1 MRGIS
6 SRYTARLAASLVAIV
21 LAGCGG
27 GGGSGDPPN
36 IGLTVTP
43 PSIALGASS
52 TLSWTSSGAATC
64 QASGAWS
71 GARPVIGSE
80 TVSPTAPG
88 SYTYTLNCSNVVGGS
103 SVSGTLTVTPPVE
116 QSLTIEGQVVDRPI
130 ANAAVTVRVGS
141 RNFTGT
147 AGADGRYSI
156 VATVPSDA
164 VADFVSID
172 ALGSAAD
179 PTVRFRSLLGTF
191 SALQAQ
197 AGADRRLVASENF
210 NVNVTN
216 VSTAEAVLVSEANGG
231 ALPGDA
237 AALER
242 GRLAVDQDRLTEYAT
257 IIRLVV
263 NGEFALPTG
272 VVDTLDL
279 IDDEA
284 TRFGFLV
291 FLRTDEVRDPRY
303 VAARATVDA
312 DPALTPGVTTAA
324 VPRTLYLPIRSTRAL
339 QFRYAVVNGPIDGFE
354 LNADGGG
361 MFLST
366 SGAFPGLRW
375 AVDGNRTLQLSFV
388 PPLIGDPRE
397 QPFIDP
403 ATGTE
408 VLVACRIELR
418 GIAVRRGLGVGAV
431 RTFTFFRT
439 CDDPRFNET
448 TFDRGGRYW
457 LPLDATERYL
467 TSNVAGRTFSLVV
480 DASDVPSLETSTSGG
495 LAQEIASFSAN
506 GTGSLNPTGR
516 SFTWIIEADGA
527 LRVTLGNGTVSRYRR
542 YARPFDGAE
551 LAVAD
556 HRYTDGRRRISDQLG
571 YASDGSLV
579 FSNATIRGVYYTFGI
594 GSDGSENGGGSILGF
609 PQLRGSVFQFLAG
622 DEFRNSNDAL
632 SSSAPDS
639 PRMIIRGSLQR
650 WAVRG
655 DGSVSVQLYRRA
667 SSNDNTGCT
676 LDSTDPD
683 CNLVIERRLL
693 PIAVNAAGRHFW
705 LEQLRLIDGFT
716 PVTASTPWQTTVR
729 FYDFAP
735 TGDYE
740 APAHGPSVPEADAVA
755 HPEPV
760 EPRESALGHVLTERP
775 ATPPSR
781 SAR

>member
-1 MRGIS
+1 MERIS
-6 SRYTARLAASLVAIV
+6 CRLAAGLLALVLGGCGTGGAQQPGITLSLV
-21 LAGCGG
+21 
-27 GGGSGDPPN
+27 
-36 IGLTVTP
+36 P

-52 TLSWTSSGAATC
+52 TVSWSATSAVSC
-64 QASGAWS
+64 VASGAWS
-71 GARPVIGSE
+71 GPRPISGSE
-80 TVSPTAPG
+80 TVTPTAPG
-88 SYTYTLNCSNVVGGS
+88 SYTYTLSCNNTELGAS
-103 SVSGTLTVTPPVE
+103 SSITQTVTPPVE

-141 RNFTGT
+141 RNFTGS

-156 VATVPSDA
+156 VATLPSTA
-164 VADFVSID
+164 VGDFVSID
-172 ALGSAAD
+172 AVGSSAD
-179 PTVRFRSLLGTF
+179 PSVRFRSLLGPF
-191 SALQAQ
+191 SALLTQ
-197 AGADRRLVASENF
+197 AGFDRRLVASENF

-237 AALER
+237 GALAR
-242 GRLAVDQDRLTEYAT
+242 GRLEVDQDRLTEYAT

-263 NGEFALPTG
+263 NGEFALPSG

-279 IDDEA
+279 VDDEA
-284 TRFGFLV
+284 TRFGFLI
-291 FLRTDEVRDPRY
+291 FLRTDEVREARY

-339 QFRYAVVNGPIDGFE
+339 QFRYAVVNGPIDSFE
-354 LNADGGG
+354 LNADGSGV
-361 MFLST
+361 FLST
-366 SGAFPGLRW
+366 AGALPGLRW

-388 PPLIGDPRE
+388 PPLIGDPAER
-397 QPFIDP
+397 PFIDP

-408 VLVACRIELR
+408 VFVACRIELR

-431 RTFTFFRT
+431 RTFTFVRT

-457 LPLDATERYL
+457 LPLDVTEPYL

-480 DASDVPSLETSTSGG
+480 DASEVPSLDTSASGG

-579 FSNATIRGVYYTFGI
+579 FSNATIRGVYYAFGV
-594 GSDGSENGGGSILGF
+594 GSDGFENGGGSILGF

-632 SSSAPDS
+632 SSSDPGS
-639 PRMIIRGSLQR
+639 PRMINRGSLQR

-667 SSNDNTGCT
+667 SSNDNTGCA
-676 LDSTDPD
+676 LDSSDPD
-683 CNLVIERRLL
+683 CNLVIERRLV
-693 PIAVNAAGRHFW
+693 PIAANAAGRHFW
-705 LEQLRLIDGFT
+705 LEQLRLIDGLT
-716 PVTASTPWQTTVR
+716 PVTANTPWQTTVR

-735 TGDYE
+735 AGDYE
-740 APAHGPSVPEADAVA
+740 AAAHGPSVPEADSAA
-755 HPEPV
+755 RAEPI
-760 EPRESALGHVLTERP
+760 EPRESNQSPRLY
-775 ATPPSR
+775 
-781 SAR
+781 